1 MGIEGKRGNDAAVQT
16 IHSVSSQRAHF
27 PEIPH
32 GWMRELR
39 GAGGMLDAVGHLCTL
54 ALVRQP
60 ENRTQGAV
68 SLTRGSELY
77 LAQGFAPPQMLRV
90 ARKPRPG
97 VRDTPGV
104 PRWLSPQPPNKSIL
118 DELRPEPKHTR
129 GRELPP
135 PFIAP

>member
-1 MGIEGKRGNDAAVQT
+1 MLLSRPSILCPPSART
-16 IHSVSSQRAHF
+16 SLSSHKDGC
-27 PEIPH
+27 ENS
-32 GWMRELR
+32 G
-39 GAGGMLDAVGHLCTL
+39 GAEGMLDAVGHLRTL

-104 PRWLSPQPPNKSIL
+104 PRWLSPKPPNKSFL